1 MKKKALLSSIL
12 TIALCMSLIA
22 GSTYALFTSS
32 AKVNVSATAGTV
44 EIYATIDESS
54 ISSGSTLGDNKNLPE
69 TSFTFDTDSNTIV
82 LDKIV
87 PGDYVDFNILI
98 NNTGS
103 NVSIKYRTVI
113 KVAEDNGLWS
123 GLAATIDGETY
134 TGEYKSSE
142 WEVLAP
148 NAGEITVPVRLELP
162 AAAGNKYQ
170 GKTCTVAY
178 LVEAVQMNG
187 TIEETGVNDLA
198 NAIANA
204 APGATINLAAED
216 FGTYELDGEISDL
229 TIIADPD
236 TSVVFHV
243 PATATL
249 DNVTFQGLSLENLDG
264 YNAGNLNGLVQ
275 IEAGAK
281 VDITFDGCHFDTLKK
296 SEGAAY
302 DYAAVRCQEASAKI
316 AFVNCTFN
324 DCKYSFYSSNA
335 PIAELTYE
343 NCHFYNMGSWA
354 IQTQSVKNDPVVLS
368 VVGCYFENCLE
379 GILKVGGTFLAGSE
393 ITFSD
398 NTVVDCAGHD
408 GMDTKWFG
416 LNATEADVVIENNV
430 RSTTKANGDLFTEE
444 WTPSANEG
452 FNYTVNP

>member
-1 MKKKALLSSIL
+1 
-12 TIALCMSLIA
+12 MSLIA

-44 EIYATIDESS
+44 EIYATVDESS
-54 ISSGSTLGDNKNLPE
+54 IASGSTLDDKKNLPE
-69 TSFTFDTDSNTIV
+69 TSFTFDEGSNTIV

-123 GLAATIDGETY
+123 GLVAEIDGESY
-134 TGEYKSSE
+134 MGEYKSSA

-148 NAGEITVPVRLELP
+148 GAGEITVPVRIELP

-170 GKTCTVAY
+170 GKTCKIAY

-187 TIEETGVNDLA
+187 TIEETSSADLA

-216 FGTYELDGEISDL
+216 FGTYTLDGEIKDL
-229 TIIADPD
+229 TIIASPD
-236 TSVVFHV
+236 TSVVFYV

-249 DNVTFQGLSLENLDG
+249 ENVTFQGLSLENLEG
-264 YNAGNLNGLVQ
+264 YNAGNMNGLVQ
-275 IEAGAK
+275 IDAGAK
-281 VDITFDGCHFDTLKK
+281 VDITFDGCSFDTT
-296 SEGAAY
+296 SRY
-302 DYAAVRCQEASAKI
+302 SAVRCQELSAKI
-316 AFVNCTFN
+316 AFVNCTFK
-324 DCKYSFYSSNA
+324 DAKYSFYSSSG

-354 IQTQSVKNDPVVLS
+354 IQTQTVKNDPVS
-368 VVGCYFENCLE
+368 VSVTGCYFENCMS
-379 GILKVGGTFLAGSE
+379 GILKVGGTLLAGSE
-393 ITFSD
+393 ITFSG

-408 GMDTKWFG
+408 GKDAKWFE
-416 LNATEADVVIENNV
+416 LNATAADVVIEDNV
-430 RSTTKANGDLFTEE
+430 RSTSKANGDLITKD
-444 WTPSANEG
+444 WTPSPAEG